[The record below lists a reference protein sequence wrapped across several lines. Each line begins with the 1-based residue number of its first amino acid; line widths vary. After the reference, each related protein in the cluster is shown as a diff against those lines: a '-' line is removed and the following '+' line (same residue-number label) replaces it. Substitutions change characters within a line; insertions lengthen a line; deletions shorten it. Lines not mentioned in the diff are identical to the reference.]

1 MAAGSAVGVLLGAA
15 FVLLLFIALID
26 PTGAASSAD
35 ATPTVAS
42 VAGQVRC
49 PGNSP
54 AASAFARANP
64 ASCPQ

>member
-26 PTGAASSAD
+26 PTGAASSAP
-35 ATPTVAS
+35 ATPAGAG
-42 VAGQVRC
+42 VAGQLRC